1 MNWRTIRK
9 WWCSLLTLLQFTS
22 FNLNAQDASLIPAIR
37 TDLANA
43 TNDTVRADALARLC
57 FNLIQAAP
65 DSARFYGNKALTL
78 AQKVDQPRALADAH
92 NNLGWLE
99 TAQGNFQEAE
109 DHFDIALELFNAIG
123 NPAYIAVT
131 LSNMGWC
138 ADKQGN
144 RVGALTQ
151 FQSALKQ
158 SEIANDT
165 ASMAIS
171 LYSIGTT
178 YSKMKEYDRAREY
191 TERSLQMERL
201 LGRKSKEANCLLA
214 IGNTWRSEGNSIK
227 ALELY
232 EQAATIYSTSNDQ
245 YGLGLVEE
253 NSGDLFIDDRPATA
267 LTHYAKALQAYEALH
282 SPADKAYILQ
292 RIGLAQKGMKRYA
305 EAENSYVEGLALA
318 LSTGSTELVM
328 EFELSLAELAVEQGK
343 SELAL
348 EHFQRHL
355 ALKDSLQSDAS
366 QRELLRLRTLFETE
380 KAEQD
385 NELLKTEN
393 DLRRTNERR
402 LKARALGIAAFAVLL
417 TLMLG
422 MLWRTYRLG
431 EKHTKEVE
439 TFNAELAQQR
449 DEVERMNS
457 LLELK
462 VLRSQLNPHFIYNC
476 QSSAIAMM
484 KAGQTVEALAYLQ
497 GFARLLRMMLEH
509 SVRDRITLEEEADFL
524 RQYLKL
530 EALRVTDLHYEVNV
544 DPVLINDETEIP
556 ALLVQPFVENALW
569 HGLVQ
574 KPGERK
580 LVIDFKQTDKYL
592 NCTVTDNGVGRNGK
606 VMDSND
612 HHSLGTEL
620 INERLQLLTHR
631 LDQRGSYVIEDL
643 KDASGS
649 AIGTQVILKL
659 EIGPMEKT
667 TSTSTTHT

>member
-1 MNWRTIRK
+1 MHCRTTRR
-9 WWCSLLTLLQFTS
+9 WLRVLVLVLQFPSIT
-22 FNLNAQDASLIPAIR
+22 LQAQDAGLIPEVR
-37 TDLANA
+37 SDLANA
-43 TNDTVRADALARLC
+43 TDDTLRADALARLC
-57 FNLIQAAP
+57 FNLIQTFP
-65 DSARFYGNKALTL
+65 DSARYYGEAALAL
-78 AQKVDQPRALADAH
+78 AERIGQPRALADAH

-99 TAQGNFQEAE
+99 TSQGNFKEAE
-109 DHFDIALELFNAIG
+109 EHFKIALDLFIVIG

-138 ADKQGN
+138 AAKQGN

-151 FQSALKQ
+151 FQNALKQ
-158 SEIANDT
+158 SENAQDT
-165 ASMAIS
+165 AIMAVS

-178 YSKMKEYDRAREY
+178 YSKMKEYDRARDHI
-191 TERSLQMERL
+191 ERSMQMERM

-214 IGNTWRSEGNSIK
+214 IGNIWRSESNTSK

-232 EQAATIYSTSNDQ
+232 EQASLMYAANNDQ
-245 YGLGLVEE
+245 YGVGMVEE
-253 NSGDLFIDDRPATA
+253 NSGDLFIDDRPGAA
-267 LTHYAKALQAYEALH
+267 LTHYTKSLQVYEALH

-292 RIGLAQKGMKRYA
+292 RIGLAQQGMKRYTDA
-305 EAENSYVEGLALA
+305 EQSYGEGMTLAK
-318 LSTGSTELVM
+318 STGSTELVM
-328 EFELSLAELAVEQGK
+328 EFELSLAELAVDQGR
-343 SELAL
+343 SEIAL
-348 EHFQRHL
+348 EHYQRHM

-366 QRELLRLRTLFETE
+366 QRELLRLRTVFETE

-393 DLRRTNERR
+393 ELRRTNERR

-417 TLMLG
+417 TLVLG
-422 MLWRTYRLG
+422 MLWRTYRLR

-439 TFNAELAQQR
+439 AFNTELAKQR
-449 DEVERMNS
+449 DEVERINS

-509 SVRDRITLEEEADFL
+509 SVSDCITVEEEADFL
-524 RQYLKL
+524 RQYIKL

-544 DPVLINDETEIP
+544 DPVLIKNEADIP

-569 HGLVQ
+569 HGLAQ
-574 KPGERK
+574 KSGVRE
-580 LVIDFKQTDKYL
+580 LVIDFKQSGTQL
-592 NCTVTDNGVGRNGK
+592 HCTITDNGIGRNGTK
-606 VMDSND
+606 ATGDD

-643 KDASGS
+643 TNVTGEPC
-649 AIGTQVILKL
+649 GTQVTLQL
-659 EIGPMEKT
+659 EIGPAEKT
-667 TSTSTTHT
+667 TSTFTTHI